1 MPECWRLRGWPTRE
15 QHGWSTPADHA
26 AWATLAA
33 TVVRGIGESAG
44 LRADLDAESARV
56 RLDFETNAQAVR
68 FADGLGAENTPA
80 QSQAGCA
87 VWLDIAP
94 DYSDSEITQLILG
107 VTKVAHY
114 LREEHGL

>member
-1 MPECWRLRGWPTRE
+1 MRGTRLRGWPTRE
-15 QHGWSTPADHA
+15 QHHWPTPADHT

-33 TVVRGIGESAG
+33 TVVRGIRDSAG
-44 LRADLDAESARV
+44 LPADLDAESARV
-56 RLDFETNAQAVR
+56 RLDFETSAQAMR

-80 QSQAGCA
+80 QSQAECA
-87 VWLDIAP
+87 VWLEVAP

-114 LREEHGL
+114 LRAERGP